1 MIGEAFE
8 RASTN
13 LFVSVMPDIGR
24 TAMRRPIHGCG
35 LEAALA
41 VVGGKWKPIVLWRL
55 ADGAR
60 RFGELRRLVVGI
72 SEKMLIQQLRE
83 MEADRIVA
91 RKDFQEIPPR
101 VEYSLTEFGVSLA
114 EALRPLCEW
123 GREHTARIE
132 RNKAEIVS
140 GTP

>member
-1 MIGEAFE
+1 
-8 RASTN
+8 
-13 LFVSVMPDIGR
+13 
-24 TAMRRPIHGCG
+24 
-35 LEAALA
+35 
-41 VVGGKWKPIVLWRL
+41 
-55 ADGAR
+55 
-60 RFGELRRLVVGI
+60 
-72 SEKMLIQQLRE
+72 

-132 RNKAEIVS
+132 TNKAEEGMRGSRDAAVEHAPDTELKIKDEARRLLRAERARSV
-140 GTP
+140 

>member
-1 MIGEAFE
+1 
-8 RASTN
+8 
-13 LFVSVMPDIGR
+13 MP
-24 TAMRRPIHGCG
+24 RPIHGCG

-91 RKDFQEIPPR
+91 RKDFQVIPPH
-101 VEYSLTEFGVSLA
+101 VEYSLTEFGISLA

-123 GREHTARIE
+123 GREHMARIE
-132 RNKAEIVS
+132 SNQAET
-140 GTP
+140 G